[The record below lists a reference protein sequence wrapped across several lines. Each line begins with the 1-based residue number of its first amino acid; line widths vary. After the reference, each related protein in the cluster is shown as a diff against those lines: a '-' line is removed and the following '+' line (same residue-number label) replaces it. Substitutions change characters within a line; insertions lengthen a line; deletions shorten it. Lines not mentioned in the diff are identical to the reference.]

1 LKKAGSFFHSF
12 SLVAIANLITKP
24 LWLALFVFAAR
35 KLGVYQFGI
44 YTYCFSIVII
54 LSILIDFGLDYIAV
68 RDVSVKNEKLNP
80 FFNVVFLFRIFFTL
94 LIIAGIIVYYWLF
107 NANKV
112 IITTLIIILLFQTT
126 VILLQFFRS
135 LISAFHNFSLYS
147 KLLVFEK
154 LIIVVFGFISL
165 IYSSNL
171 ICFLFALLAGNLIS
185 FVYFLF
191 TLKKHYQLKIGLP
204 QLESLRYILKSS
216 LPLVLMNVFIMAYFR
231 VDVLILNYI
240 SGSKEIIGIY
250 GSIHRIIEM
259 YFLLPAVIMATAF
272 PIISKKYNEDN
283 PYIIK
288 LVKNLLNF
296 ITVISFPIVIII
308 AFNSYN
314 INYLI
319 FGSEYRSGYS
329 GLIFLIWTIL
339 PLGYNYILG
348 HILIAA
354 NKQRYCAITLSV
366 ASGVNISLNYLL
378 IPKYSFMGTC
388 VALLITEIIIFI
400 FYSYYV
406 EKFLGELKISELTI
420 KFISIVLVIFLS
432 FYLLSFLSI
441 NLYAISALLLSLAAL
456 LLIKTKILDIE
467 SFREIIMAKS
477 L

>member
-1 LKKAGSFFHSF
+1 MKKTGSFFHSF
-12 SLVAIANLITKP
+12 SLVALANIITKP
-24 LWLALFVFAAR
+24 LWLVLFVFAAR

-68 RDVSVKNEKLNP
+68 RDVSVNNEKLNP
-80 FFNVVFLFRIFFTL
+80 FFNVVFLFRILLTL
-94 LIIAGIIVYYWLF
+94 IIIAGILVYSWLF

-112 IITTLIIILLFQTT
+112 IISTLIILMVFQTT

-147 KLLVFEK
+147 GLLVFEK
-154 LIIVVFGFISL
+154 LIIVIFGFISL

-171 ICFLFALLAGNLIS
+171 IYFLSALLAGNLIS
-185 FVYFLF
+185 FIYFLF
-191 TLKKHYQLKIGLP
+191 TLKKHYQLKFRLP
-204 QLESLRYILKSS
+204 EKEPLKYIIKSS

-240 SGSKEIIGIY
+240 VGSKEIIGIY

-259 YFLLPAVIMATAF
+259 YFLIPAIIMSTAF
-272 PIISKKYNEDN
+272 PIISKKFNEDN
-283 PYIIK
+283 PYIID
-288 LVKNLLNF
+288 LISNLLNF

-319 FGSEYRSGYS
+319 FGREYRSGYL

-348 HILIAA
+348 HVLIAS
-354 NKQRYCAITLSV
+354 NKQKYCAITLSV
-366 ASGVNISLNYLL
+366 ASFVNIILNYLL
-378 IPKYSFMGTC
+378 IPKFSFMGTC

-406 EKFLGELKISELTI
+406 EKFLGDLKISMLAV
-420 KFISIVLVIFLS
+420 KLISIILVIFLT
-432 FYLLSFLSI
+432 FYLISFSSI
-441 NLYAISALLLSLAAL
+441 NLFVISVLLLLLTAL
-456 LLIKTKILDIE
+456 LLIKTKILDIS
-467 SFREIIMAKS
+467 SFRKIIMAKT
-477 L
+477 